1 LSLEQV
7 SKGMAA
13 LSGKVAIVTGAA
25 VGIGSEIARA
35 LGAAGA
41 AVGVN
46 YSRSREP
53 AEDVARSIIAAGGNA
68 RAYQADVGDD
78 PSVRSMVAAV
88 EGDFGRID
96 ILINNAGI
104 TSRLPFDDLDALT
117 DELWD
122 RLYSVN
128 VKGKFHCARAVA
140 PAMRKHGNG
149 RIINISSVAGIRPT
163 GSSIAYCASKAALNH
178 VSDCLA
184 KVLAPA
190 IRVNSIAPGFVDQTR
205 WNDGVA
211 DLDKVR
217 ASAIANTPLKRL
229 ATPADITEA
238 VMFFVTATDFMTG
251 AMLVVDGG
259 RQFYQ

>member
-1 LSLEQV
+1 MHSL
-7 SKGMAA
+7 A
-13 LSGKVAIVTGAA
+13 GKSAIVTGAG
-25 VGIGSEIARA
+25 VGMGAGIAQA
-35 LGAAGA
+35 LAAAGA
-41 AVGVN
+41 AVAVN
-46 YSRSREP
+46 YSRSEKEA
-53 AEDVARSIIAAGGNA
+53 AEVVRSIAAAGGQA
-68 RAYQADVGDD
+68 RAYKANVAEDAAVRAMAADVE
-78 PSVRSMVAAV
+78 R
-88 EGDFGRID
+88 DFGRID
-96 ILINNAGI
+96 ILVNNAGI
-104 TSRLPFDDLDALT
+104 TSRLPFNDLDALT

-122 RLYSVN
+122 RLYAVN
-128 VKGKFHCARAVA
+128 VKGMFHCARAVA
-140 PAMRKHGNG
+140 PAMRKVGEG

-205 WNDGVA
+205 WNEGVAAA

-217 ASAIANTPLKRL
+217 AAAVASTPLKRT
-229 ATPADITEA
+229 AMPSDITEA
-238 VMFFVTATDFMTG
+238 VMFFATASDFMTG